1 MKKHSS
7 LPLWFPTPLS
17 WLKAFG
23 LAWLW
28 IIFFLIVRTLVTGHQ
43 LIHAFNYYPEISIIA
58 FIISL
63 FSPLFIITIL
73 HHLGQI
79 IIDQWFPPKGPAK
92 ARKRPPGFFPGI
104 ASWWAGL
111 YGWLVMCIS
120 NLITGTLYLLVLAGA
135 NLDNQTLQQFYQTLM
150 TSPISDLTIFLAS
163 FILIWFIISAL
174 IYHFEYLA
182 KQDFLHLNLPQVSQA
197 YQAYYQRKM
206 TANNQEN
213 LSFSNTIIKGKGQL
227 PNSETTVD
235 FLIRF
240 DNKQSGVSQTLPTKN
255 LVLNLSQNTPPAP
268 APLKVFRFCLM
279 VVLIASLSIIGY
291 RFWEN
296 SHQNLVLSLP
306 LPLTYPTTAPTIAP
320 TPESMEVPESE
331 PVITDSE
338 AEVITKPEESMVLLP
353 PDPLEMAIERATN
366 AVNLSKVARSKIE
379 WQAIAIQW
387 QDAIELL
394 KLVPGG
400 HPQYVLAQ
408 KKVAEYRQNLLYAQQ
423 KAASYPN

>member
-1 MKKHSS
+1 M
-7 LPLWFPTPLS
+7 F
-17 WLKAFG
+17 
-23 LAWLW
+23 
-28 IIFFLIVRTLVTGHQ
+28 
-43 LIHAFNYYPEISIIA
+43 
-58 FIISL
+58 
-63 FSPLFIITIL
+63 
-73 HHLGQI
+73 
-79 IIDQWFPPKGPAK
+79 
-92 ARKRPPGFFPGI
+92 
-104 ASWWAGL
+104 
-111 YGWLVMCIS
+111 IS
-120 NLITGTLYLLVLAGA
+120 NLITGTLYILVLAGA
-135 NLDNQTLQQFYQTLM
+135 NLDYQTLQQFYQTLI
-150 TSPISDLTIFLAS
+150 TAPISDLTIFLAS
-163 FILIWFIISAL
+163 FILILFIISAS
-174 IYHFEYLA
+174 IYQIEYLE
-182 KQDFLHLNLPQVSQA
+182 KQNFLQLNLPQVSKA
-197 YQAYYQRKM
+197 YQAYYQRKNAGNDDQQTSPEM
-206 TANNQEN
+206 V
-213 LSFSNTIIKGKGQL
+213 NTIIKGKGQL

-240 DNKQSGVSQTLPTKN
+240 DNKQSRAPQSLPTKN
-255 LVLNLSQNTPPAP
+255 LILNLSQNAPPTPTGI
-268 APLKVFRFCLM
+268 KVFRFGLM
-279 VVLIASLSIIGY
+279 VVLIASLSITGY

-296 SHQNLVLSLP
+296 SQQNLVLSLP
-306 LPLTYPTTAPTIAP
+306 LPLTYPTTVSTVAPTA
-320 TPESMEVPESE
+320 EVMEVPESE